1 MQQTPNSFIGR
12 RVQVWSRSGSTE
24 HRDDGIL
31 RAITNNWIAIENDK
45 SEWLLGGSSDPDR
58 ASPFAATL
66 LRVRL

>member
-1 MQQTPNSFIGR
+1 MSQTPNSFIGR

-45 SEWLLGGSSDPDR
+45 SEWLLFPSVS
-58 ASPFAATL
+58 
-66 LRVRL
+66 VRLVKVLPDTDARPR